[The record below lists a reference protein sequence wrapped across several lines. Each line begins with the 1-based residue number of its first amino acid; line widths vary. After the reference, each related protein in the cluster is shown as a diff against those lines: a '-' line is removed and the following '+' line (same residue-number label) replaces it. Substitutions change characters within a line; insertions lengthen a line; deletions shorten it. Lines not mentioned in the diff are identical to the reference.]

1 MIFLTCIETWDYL
14 QIYDILKDFWFL
26 LEDFF
31 GKIVFL
37 HGEIFEIP

>member
-1 MIFLTCIETWDYL
+1 
-14 QIYDILKDFWFL
+14 LKDFWFL